1 MIKSVNAF
9 KEDGPFRKITLLY
22 DTSVEIA
29 LLTEY
34 IDYHRYMNN
43 SLIFPKNRTNVK
55 FGTFSAKNWRLF
67 HCPKSYPKPSLI

>member
-1 MIKSVNAF
+1 MIKSANAF
-9 KEDGPFRKITLLY
+9 KEYGPFRKITLLY

-55 FGTFSAKNWRLF
+55 FVTGVRLDQSATT
-67 HCPKSYPKPSLI
+67 STSTQV